1 MIRFSPKKQKA
12 LAGSLEPFAERVPA
26 FPLSLTKNFE
36 EHSFTTE
43 DGVEFW
49 FARDLQ
55 QLLGYAKWENFIKVI
70 TKAKI
75 ACEVSNNETSNHFPD
90 IRKTIPMPK
99 GASKEIDDFMLTRY
113 ACYLITQ
120 NGDPRKEA
128 IAFAQN
134 YFAIQTRKFE
144 LIEKRIKDWE
154 RLQARQKLTYSEKE
168 LSELIFE
175 QTGNDKNFG
184 IIRSKGDQAL
194 FGGNSTKQMK
204 SKLGIPQNRPLA
216 DFLPT
221 ITIKA
226 KDFANEI
233 TVFNTKEKDLKNE
246 RQISTEHITNNRSVR
261 KVLLE
266 RGIKPEELP
275 TEEDIK
281 KLERRVNSEEKQLG
295 KNPKSL
301 NKKHK

>member
-1 MIRFSPKKQKA
+1 MKKEIIQ
-12 LAGSLEPFAERVPA
+12 
-26 FPLSLTKNFE
+26 SLTKNFE
-36 EHSFTTE
+36 EHSYTTE
-43 DGVEFW
+43 EGIEFW

-55 QLLGYAKWENFIKVI
+55 HLLGYAKWENFNKVI

-75 ACEVSNNETSNHFPD
+75 ACEVSGNDISNHFPD

-120 NGDPRKEA
+120 NGDPRKES

-144 LIEKRIKDWE
+144 LIEQRIKDWE

-168 LSELIFE
+168 LSELIYE
-175 QTGNDKNFG
+175 QTGNDRNFG

-194 FGGNSTKQMK
+194 FGGHNTKQMK
-204 SKLGIPQNRPLA
+204 AKLGIPQNRPLA

-226 KDFANEI
+226 KDFATEI
-233 TVFNTKEKDLKNE
+233 TVFNTKEKGFKTE
-246 RQISTEHITNNRSVR
+246 RQISAEHITNNRSVR
-261 KVLLE
+261 KILLE

-275 TEEDIK
+275 AEEDIK
-281 KLERRVNSEEKQLG
+281 KLERRVKSDN
-295 KNPKSL
+295 KNWAKTL
-301 NKKHK
+301 INWINNE

>member
-1 MIRFSPKKQKA
+1 MKSEIIQ
-12 LAGSLEPFAERVPA
+12 
-26 FPLSLTKNFE
+26 SLTKNFE

-43 DGVEFW
+43 EGVEFW

-55 QLLGYAKWENFIKVI
+55 QLLGYAKWENFTKVI

-75 ACEVSNNETSNHFPD
+75 ACEVSGNDITDHFPD
-90 IRKTIPMPK
+90 IRKMVEIGSGTK
-99 GASKEIDDFMLTRY
+99 REIDDLMLTRY

-144 LIEKRIKDWE
+144 LIEQRIKDWE

-175 QTGNDKNFG
+175 QTGNDRNFG

-194 FGGNSTKQMK
+194 FGGKSTKQMK
-204 SKLGIPQNRPLA
+204 TKLGIPQNRPLA

-226 KDFANEI
+226 KDFATEI
-233 TVFNTKEKDLKNE
+233 SVFNTKEKSLANE
-246 RQISTEHITNNRSVR
+246 RQISAEHIANNRSVR
-261 KVLLE
+261 KILLE
-266 RGIKPEELP
+266 RGIQPEELP
-275 TEEDIK
+275 AEEDIK
-281 KLERRVNSEEKQLG
+281 KLERRVSSEEKKLG
-295 KNPKSL
+295 KNPDAL
-301 NKKHK
+301 NENKKKK